1 MSKLNDKVEL
11 QGNGCKYTEILLNL
25 KDVHQQQKKI
35 MYLSYYTLKWAK
47 KKFLRPAHL
56 HALKQMIYGSHVL
69 WSILYH
75 V

>member
-35 MYLSYYTLKWAK
+35 MYLSYYTLK
-47 KKFLRPAHL
+47 
-56 HALKQMIYGSHVL
+56 
-69 WSILYH
+69 
-75 V
+75 

>member
-25 KDVHQQQKKI
+25 KDVHQQQKRSCI
-35 MYLSYYTLKWAK
+35 YHITHLNEQK
-47 KKFLRPAHL
+47 KVLRPAHL